1 VREDLNAYL
10 VGLLS
15 KTSSPEK
22 VIIYYSNLSI
32 RCKNSENG
40 FVFFHVLKGDK
51 LFKEMI
57 LITTYSTRQ
66 HSDFLYSFYRL
77 IVVFSPNPYFLRRR
91 PLS

>member
-22 VIIYYSNLSI
+22 VIIYYSNLSNG
-32 RCKNSENG
+32 CKNSENE

-51 LFKEMI
+51 PFKETI